1 MLLLAS
7 DFSFIPFIVS
17 PMQNNSIEEI
27 NQTFDKIKK
36 LIEYIYNFL
45 LNKGINM
52 TIPEFEKINEA
63 SEIVSKV
70 NANFD
75 KLNDFLIAL
84 NNELSQIN
92 IKAEELNIDNLQFK
106 TLYISGKINIK
117 EDSVNIT
124 INDKEA
130 TITPVEV
137 KTANGSIDLWHLI

>member
-137 KTANGSIDLWHLI
+137 KTANGSIDL